1 MHLSQPAQMKTLT
14 KNKHIIRQFTMSLP
28 IQSTIRTIK
37 CTMINLRKTML
48 TGLSKSEE
56 LKIMGTRTLWTW
68 RATILCKITPTA
80 YLMTLSSRKQ
90 RWVQSAWSTIKSLKT
105 FLKLCSRTNKAV
117 PIAAVR
123 STVVGRQ
130 LCPCFCPWH
139 LLLKEIT
146 EVLIYHW

>member
-56 LKIMGTRTLWTW
+56 LKIMGTRTL
-68 RATILCKITPTA
+68 
-80 YLMTLSSRKQ
+80 
-90 RWVQSAWSTIKSLKT
+90 
-105 FLKLCSRTNKAV
+105 
-117 PIAAVR
+117 
-123 STVVGRQ
+123 
-130 LCPCFCPWH
+130 
-139 LLLKEIT
+139 
-146 EVLIYHW
+146 